1 LEETARQTCQ
11 VTLNSLPLDLP
22 AGENRREKSGPDP
35 AETHARAAL
44 RAGGLGRW
52 EWDLSSGLMGWDEQC
67 SALFR
72 VPAAAFGGTIA
83 AFLDAVHPQDRLRVS
98 ESLQRSEQRRED
110 FEESFSLAATGGG
123 PRWLLARGRLLDR
136 VDDPDLMTGV
146 VLDVTRGQLAIERST
161 RLLEVSAAL
170 AAAETPAQVAYAALN
185 QGVRPLGAT
194 SAELV
199 MLGDDG
205 ALKRLAA
212 MADGHYV
219 AGVGAKQQ
227 SVIGTTLAQTARTGQ
242 PYPARRSPGGQVPN
256 QLSRRDVAPLSIP
269 ATRCFPLTVAGR
281 RVGALSVDL
290 KSPEMLTLQDDQYL
304 ATLATQVAQALDRA
318 VLYARSND
326 VAETLQR
333 QLLPEGLPHLPALE
347 LVGRYLPGT
356 AGLAV
361 GGDWYDVIPAG
372 REAVALVL
380 GDVVGKGLRAAGIM
394 SHMRHAIN
402 AYAIAG
408 PEPAMV
414 LRRIDTLAET
424 ALGESEIVT
433 VLYALLNPATGQL
446 SFASAGHLPPL
457 VLTAGTAE
465 FLDVDPQPPLG
476 VAPLA
481 STTRREQSTVLPPGA
496 ALLLYSDGLVERRG
510 RDLDDGLAR
519 LRAAAAE
526 TYADPDIPLEQMIDA
541 LLEQLVGNQRPDDV
555 AVLIARPHRDIATP
569 AQGAALRQG

>member
-1 LEETARQTCQ
+1 VIPNPSQ
-11 VTLNSLPLDLP
+11 LNIPEV
-22 AGENRREKSGPDP
+22 ANRRGRAVPDT

-52 EWDLSSGLMGWDEQC
+52 EWDLSSGQMGWDEQC

-72 VPAAAFGGTIA
+72 VPLAEFGGTTT

-98 ESLQRSEQRRED
+98 ESLQRAQQRRAD
-110 FEESFSLAATGGG
+110 FEESFSLAATAGGS
-123 PRWLLARGRLLDR
+123 RWLLARGRMLDR
-136 VDDPDLMTGV
+136 VGDPDLMTGV

-185 QGVRPLGAT
+185 QGVRPLGVT
-194 SAELV
+194 GAELV

-205 ALKRLAA
+205 SLRRLAL
-212 MADGHYV
+212 MADGLYV
-219 AGVGAKQQ
+219 AGAGANQQ
-227 SVIGTTLAQTARTGQ
+227 SVIGTALAQTARTGQ
-242 PYPARRSPGGQVPN
+242 KYPAPQPPGGLVPN
-256 QLSRRDVAPLSIP
+256 QQAKPDSAPPSIP
-269 ATRCFPLTVAGR
+269 TIGCFPLTVAGR
-281 RVGALSVDL
+281 RVGALSVTL
-290 KSPEMLTLQDDQYL
+290 QNPEALTLQDDQYL
-304 ATLATQVAQALDRA
+304 ATLATQIAQALDRA
-318 VLYARSND
+318 VLYARSAD

-347 LVGRYLPGT
+347 LAGRYLPGT

-402 AYAIAG
+402 AYAIAA
-408 PEPAMV
+408 PEPSIV
-414 LRRIDTLAET
+414 LQRIDALAET

-433 VLYALLNPATGQL
+433 VLYALLDPATGL
-446 SFASAGHLPPL
+446 MSFASAGHLPPL
-457 VLTAGTAE
+457 VLTAGGAD

-476 VAPLA
+476 VAALA
-481 STTRREQSTVLPPGA
+481 STARGEQTTMLPPGA

-519 LRAAAAE
+519 LRTAAAE
-526 TYADPDIPLEQMIDA
+526 AYADPAIPLEQMIDA
-541 LLEQLVGNQRPDDV
+541 LLEQLVGNHRPDDV
-555 AVLIARPHRDIATP
+555 AVLIARPHRGTLAT
-569 AQGAALRQG
+569 

>member
-1 LEETARQTCQ
+1 
-11 VTLNSLPLDLP
+11 
-22 AGENRREKSGPDP
+22 
-35 AETHARAAL
+35 
-44 RAGGLGRW
+44 
-52 EWDLSSGLMGWDEQC
+52 MGWDEQC

-72 VPAAAFGGTIA
+72 VPAAAFGSTIA

-98 ESLQRSEQRRED
+98 ESLQRAEWRRED
-110 FEESFSLAATGGG
+110 FEESFSLAATADG

-136 VDDPDLMTGV
+136 VGDPDVMTGV

-194 SAELV
+194 GAELV
-199 MLGDDG
+199 MLGEDG

-212 MADGHYV
+212 MAAGLYV
-219 AGVGAKQQ
+219 AGVGANQQ
-227 SVIGTTLAQTARTGQ
+227 SVIGTALAQTARTGQ
-242 PYPARRSPGGQVPN
+242 PYPARQDPGGLVPN
-256 QLSRRDVAPLSIP
+256 QKSKQDVVPPSGQ
-269 ATRCFPLTVAGR
+269 ATMCFPLTVAGR

-290 KSPEMLTLQDDQYL
+290 PNPQALTLQDDQYL
-304 ATLATQVAQALDRA
+304 ATLATQIAQALDRA

-333 QLLPEGLPHLPALE
+333 QLLPERLPHLPALE

-372 REAVALVL
+372 RDAVALVL

-394 SHMRHAIN
+394 SHMRHAVN

-408 PEPAMV
+408 PEPSVV
-414 LRRIDTLAET
+414 LRRIDALAET

-433 VLYALLNPATGQL
+433 VLYVLLNPTTGQM

-457 VLTAGTAE
+457 LLTAGAAA
-465 FLDVDPQPPLG
+465 FLEVDPQPPLG
-476 VAPLA
+476 AAHLA
-481 STTRREQSTVLPPGA
+481 SVTRREQSTVLPPGA

-510 RDLDDGLAR
+510 RGIEDGMAR
-519 LRAAAAE
+519 LRAAAAAA
-526 TYADPDIPLEQMIDA
+526 YADPDVPLEQMIDA
-541 LLEQLVGNQRPDDV
+541 LLEQLVGNHRPDDV
-555 AVLIARPHRDIATP
+555 AVLIARPHRDIASPVQAGRPET
-569 AQGAALRQG
+569 GLIS